1 VPTAARQV
9 LGRVTQRTEG
19 RALRAYLSCVITRL
33 EDGSPLLI
41 RTIRPDDKPLLIDG
55 LARLSPD
62 SRYKRFLGPKPRFTA
77 NELRYLTEVDGIDHV
92 AYIALRGDAPTELVA
107 VARLV
112 RSVTCPQAAEIA
124 VTVCDDWQRR
134 GIGKLLGDHLAM
146 AARDRGIRYLT
157 GTMAADN
164 EGAHRLFHHV
174 STQLRERHEG
184 PVDELWAD
192 LAFAA

>member
-1 VPTAARQV
+1 V
-9 LGRVTQRTEG
+9 L
-19 RALRAYLSCVITRL
+19 TRL
-33 EDGSPLLI
+33 KDGSPI
-41 RTIRPDDKPLLIDG
+41 FVRPIRPDDKALLVDG

-62 SRYKRFLGPKPRFTA
+62 SRYKRFLGPKPRFTVSD
-77 NELRYLTEVDGIDHV
+77 LRYLTEIDGVDHV
-92 AYIALRGDAPTELVA
+92 AYVALRGDAPKELIA
-107 VARLV
+107 VGRMV
-112 RSVTCPQAAEIA
+112 RSATYPKAAEIA

-164 EGAHRLFHHV
+164 IAAHRLFRHV
-174 STQLRERHEG
+174 SSQLREHHDG